1 MITTLARRAVI
12 LSGCACLL
20 GVASC
25 GDGTAPS
32 APTGVPTVTV
42 SLQSSLIAPGQGTTA
57 DIAAQA
63 PPGDTLGA
71 VYIFWT
77 GLLTG
82 GDTVLTTRRVSMA
95 TQRFFTLPAS
105 ARNGTVTLT
114 VRCITYAGKTTST
127 QAVLTVRDSIAP
139 TMTWSVTPSGRM
151 QPGDVLTV
159 MLDAHDNAL
168 LNFTSIRITGVF
180 SASDSVHYDFTPG
193 RHTLTMTVPANAMLG
208 GGTTIALSAGDYA
221 GNRRDTVI
229 AGPSMADLA
238 LPSVSGTVSGGRTGN
253 VFAPGDTIALRIDAT
268 DNYRLARVGFRLGAP
283 ASVNDSVFIAGMAYT
298 RLVSLVVPPA
308 WSGTGVLTVFAM
320 DSAGNRR
327 EVTMPLTV
335 TSRTRRTIISSPLT
349 TAVRDVAFD
358 VRRGLAY
365 LSLPARNSVQALDLS
380 TGALTTAYILPS
392 APGGI
397 DVTLGG
403 DSILVAMVNTP
414 FIRAIR
420 LPGGAQDSLRVVAVG
435 SASWADGVRVMADN
449 RALVTEGA
457 GGSGAGSDVIAVD
470 LGRLTTTPIQS
481 VTESTPFAA
490 SGDRRKAIGVV
501 EDVCCPMTVSLYD
514 VATHVFTNLP
524 TSFGLRYRAKPSM
537 SQSGAAILLDSSV
550 YTGAMTFVTTM
561 APPGAQL
568 PAVMAPDGASVYW
581 AVATG
586 FARIRISDGV
596 VLEVFDLGAAVTR
609 IFVSADALTVVATT
623 ATAVH
628 IVDVY

>member
-180 SASDSVHYDFTPG
+180 SASDSMHYDEDQAAGMLTWPPSGFHV
-193 RHTLTMTVPANAMLG
+193 HTAVWVPEDDRA
-208 GGTTIALSAGDYA
+208 
-221 GNRRDTVI
+221 
-229 AGPSMADLA
+229 
-238 LPSVSGTVSGGRTGN
+238 
-253 VFAPGDTIALRIDAT
+253 FAT
-268 DNYRLARVGFRLGAP
+268 RLARDCARHP
-283 ASVNDSVFIAGMAYT
+283 
-298 RLVSLVVPPA
+298 
-308 WSGTGVLTVFAM
+308 
-320 DSAGNRR
+320 
-327 EVTMPLTV
+327 
-335 TSRTRRTIISSPLT
+335 
-349 TAVRDVAFD
+349 VA
-358 VRRGLAY
+358 L
-365 LSLPARNSVQALDLS
+365 
-380 TGALTTAYILPS
+380 
-392 APGGI
+392 
-397 DVTLGG
+397 
-403 DSILVAMVNTP
+403 
-414 FIRAIR
+414 
-420 LPGGAQDSLRVVAVG
+420 
-435 SASWADGVRVMADN
+435 
-449 RALVTEGA
+449 E
-457 GGSGAGSDVIAVD
+457 
-470 LGRLTTTPIQS
+470 RLTYDR
-481 VTESTPFAA
+481 AA
-490 SGDRRKAIGVV
+490 KAVPDRSDKSEGPTAGTAIV
-501 EDVCCPMTVSLYD
+501 DPL
-514 VATHVFTNLP
+514 AF
-524 TSFGLRYRAKPSM
+524 RARV
-537 SQSGAAILLDSSV
+537 LV
-550 YTGAMTFVTTM
+550 YIPDKGHVTTRYS
-561 APPGAQL
+561 G
-568 PAVMAPDGASVYW
+568 W
-581 AVATG
+581 
-586 FARIRISDGV
+586 
-596 VLEVFDLGAAVTR
+596 
-609 IFVSADALTVVATT
+609 
-623 ATAVH
+623 
-628 IVDVY
+628 